1 MKAKKIFTYEW
12 DAIAG
17 VITAVAASVLH
28 LLHVLNEEIMLSIV
42 LALIGLLFTNFMRHS
57 RNNELT
63 AEKIEH
69 TAADVQR
76 IHAGLKLPEVVLI
89 GPRQIRSCHDRF
101 TLHMRGE
108 TIWYNVCL
116 SMYRTPMLFDA
127 LLRPAIEN
135 PAISS
140 ILFILD
146 DRQIDVWNTTIL
158 PQIRNCPGGKK
169 VLDPCWRSL
178 DKNISFILADSHASD
193 GAEALLSFWGE
204 PFMAEA
210 TEHPVPRFVFHV
222 SKHAELIPHLIELSR
237 SRRLGVA
244 SNA

>member
-1 MKAKKIFTYEW
+1 MKVKKIFTYEW

-28 LLHVLNEEIMLSIV
+28 LLHVLDEQVMLSIM
-42 LALIGLLFTNFMRHS
+42 LALIALLFSNFMRHS

-76 IHAGLKLPEVVLI
+76 IQTGLKLPEAVLI
-89 GPRQIRSCHDRF
+89 GPRQIRACHDRF
-101 TLHMRGE
+101 TAHMRGE

-116 SMYRTPMLFDA
+116 SMYRTPALFDV

-140 ILFILD
+140 IMFILD
-146 DRQIDVWNTTIL
+146 DRQVDVWNTMIL
-158 PQIRNCPGGKK
+158 PQIKNCAGGKK
-169 VLDPCWRSL
+169 VLEPCWRSM

-210 TEHPVPRFVFHV
+210 TERSVPRFVFHV
-222 SKHAELIPHLIELSR
+222 NKHAELIPHLIELSR
-237 SRRLGVA
+237 SHRLGA
-244 SNA
+244 ATRA

>member
-1 MKAKKIFTYEW
+1 MKPKKLFTYEW

-17 VITAVAASVLH
+17 VIAAVAASVLH
-28 LLHVLNEEIMLSIV
+28 LLHVLDEKLMLSIV
-42 LALIGLLFTNFMRHS
+42 LALIALLFTNFMRHS

-69 TAADVQR
+69 AAADVQR
-76 IHAGLKLPEVVLI
+76 IHAGLKPPEAVLI
-89 GPRQIRSCHDRF
+89 GPRQIRACHDRF

-116 SMYRTPMLFDA
+116 SMYRTPALFDA

-146 DRQIDVWNTTIL
+146 DRQIDVWTTAIL

-169 VLDPCWRSL
+169 VLDPRWRAL
-178 DKNISFILADSHASD
+178 DKNLSFILADSQASD
-193 GAEALLSFWGE
+193 GTEALLSFWGE

-210 TEHPVPRFVFHV
+210 TERSVPRFVFHV

-237 SRRLGVA
+237 SHRMSAA
-244 SNA
+244 SGA

>member
-1 MKAKKIFTYEW
+1 MKVKKIFTYEW

-28 LLHVLNEEIMLSIV
+28 LLHVLDEKLMLSIV
-42 LALIGLLFTNFMRHS
+42 LALIALLFTNFMRHS
-57 RNNELT
+57 RNNELA
-63 AEKIEH
+63 AEKIEL

-76 IHAGLKLPEVVLI
+76 IQAGLKLPEAVLI
-89 GPRQIRSCHDRF
+89 GPRQIRACHDRF
-101 TLHMRGE
+101 TAHMRGE

-116 SMYRTPMLFDA
+116 SMYRTPALFDA

-158 PQIRNCPGGKK
+158 PQVENCAGGKK
-169 VLDPCWRSL
+169 VLEPCWRSL

-210 TEHPVPRFVFHV
+210 TERSVPRFVFHV
-222 SKHAELIPHLIELSR
+222 NKHAELIPHLIELSR
-237 SRRLGVA
+237 SHRLGAA
-244 SNA
+244 SSA